1 MERRLT
7 TIVAADIVGFTRLVE
22 MDEER
27 TLSAQR
33 AHRNDFLDPLMADL
47 GGRLANTAGDSLLIE
62 FPSAVQAVRFAVD
75 AQAGMLARNSDTPED
90 QRISYR
96 MGINVGD
103 VVADGQDLLGDG
115 VNVAARLEA
124 LAKSGGIILSSTVR
138 DQVQDKLDI
147 ALTDLGDIQVKN
159 RARPVR
165 AFQVA
170 DGTAPAPRPK
180 LSRPAALVLAA
191 LVVLFGGATWWWV
204 DRPDVEPVLP
214 EQMAFALPDEPS
226 IAVMAFDYI
235 GPGEAENGYLADG
248 ISENITTNLAK
259 LPGILVIG
267 EGSNARSGDDT
278 ASGRDIAGQ
287 FGVRYVLD
295 GSVQKAGEDL
305 RISAKL
311 LDAISGKHIWSET
324 FNRKT
329 GDFFSIQDEITL
341 EVLEQVYA
349 GAVDGDRL
357 TLRETNSLKAF
368 SENAKGRT
376 HHNRFTAEDNE
387 TARTHYAAALAED
400 PNYVDALVNTA
411 FTHIMDVR
419 LAFSENPEQSL
430 TLAEEYLATARD
442 IDPSRPAT
450 LSNLAVLRVVQK
462 RGEDALEFAR
472 QALNVG
478 MGDARVVRS
487 AAWVLKYAGASED
500 SLPYFARAKRMTP
513 IPLWWL
519 VVDEYGAFIDAED
532 FEAADRVTD
541 AYLDVIPE
549 IYRAEFL
556 TWPAVVAW
564 TSGRP
569 EDAQAFLAEAR
580 KLKPDLSIA
589 SIRPFDLAYVDAS
602 FPERRY
608 EILRS
613 MGLGD

>member
-7 TIVAADIVGFTRLVE
+7 TVVAADIVGFTRLVE
-22 MDEER
+22 LDEER

-33 AHRNDFLDPLMADL
+33 AHRKEFLDPLVANL

-75 AQAGMLARNSDTPED
+75 AQAGMRERNSDTPED

-124 LAKSGGIILSSTVR
+124 LAPSGGIILSSTVR

-159 RARPVR
+159 RTRPVR

-170 DGTAPAPRPK
+170 DGGAPAPSPK
-180 LSRPAALVLAA
+180 FPRPAALGLAA
-191 LVVLFGGATWWWV
+191 LVVILGAAIWWWL

-226 IAVMAFDYI
+226 IAVMAFAYI
-235 GPGEAENGYLADG
+235 GPGQVENGYLADG
-248 ISENITTNLAK
+248 LSENITTNLAK
-259 LPGILVIG
+259 LPDILVIG
-267 EGSNARSGDDT
+267 ESTPSGRT
-278 ASGRDIAGQ
+278 NEATTGRDIAGQ
-287 FGVRYVLD
+287 YGVRYVLD
-295 GSVQKAGEDL
+295 GSVQKSGEEL

-311 LDAISGKHIWSET
+311 LDAITGKHLWSET

-329 GDFFSIQDEITL
+329 GDFFDIQDEITL
-341 EVLEQVYA
+341 AVLEQVYA
-349 GAVDGDRL
+349 GTLDGDRL

-387 TARTHYAAALAED
+387 TARVHYASALAQD
-400 PNYVDALVNTA
+400 PNYVDALVNMA

-419 LAFSENPEQSL
+419 LAFSENPAQSL
-430 TLAEEYLATARD
+430 TLAEEYLAAALE

-462 RGEDALEFAR
+462 RGEDALAFAR
-472 QALNVG
+472 QALDEG
-478 MGDARVVRS
+478 IGDVRV
-487 AAWVLKYAGASED
+487 
-500 SLPYFARAKRMTP
+500 
-513 IPLWWL
+513 
-519 VVDEYGAFIDAED
+519 
-532 FEAADRVTD
+532 
-541 AYLDVIPE
+541 
-549 IYRAEFL
+549 
-556 TWPAVVAW
+556 
-564 TSGRP
+564 
-569 EDAQAFLAEAR
+569 
-580 KLKPDLSIA
+580 
-589 SIRPFDLAYVDAS
+589 
-602 FPERRY
+602 
-608 EILRS
+608 
-613 MGLGD
+613 